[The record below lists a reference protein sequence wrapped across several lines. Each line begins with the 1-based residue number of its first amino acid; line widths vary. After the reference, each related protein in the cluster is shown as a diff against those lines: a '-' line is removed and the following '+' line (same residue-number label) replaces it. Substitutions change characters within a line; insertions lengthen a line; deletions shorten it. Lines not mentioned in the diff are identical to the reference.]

1 MQAIIISTI
10 IIALLW
16 VFAFYPL
23 LDPITTALQN
33 INPPIETFGSD
44 DIFELLFL
52 MQIMFG
58 VVSVMFFLLLTL
70 VFYLAINYLKKRNTS
85 N

>member
-1 MQAIIISTI
+1 LQAIIISTI

-58 VVSVMFFLLLTL
+58 VVSVMFF
-70 VFYLAINYLKKRNTS
+70 FYF
-85 N
+85 